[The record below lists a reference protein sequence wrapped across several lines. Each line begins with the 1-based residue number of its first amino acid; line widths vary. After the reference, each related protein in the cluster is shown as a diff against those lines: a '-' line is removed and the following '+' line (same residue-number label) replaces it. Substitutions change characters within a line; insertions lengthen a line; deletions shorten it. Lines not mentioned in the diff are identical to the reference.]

1 MEDKQLEEALAASL
15 EKSFNDSELED
26 IMNEIENLEREFSE
40 DASAPKAE
48 AKLSLE
54 KAKDNNLQKII
65 DDEVASINSE
75 IDTTIEASASFES
88 DEVEEADESFDAEDF
103 ENMATESDEIV
114 ASQTQDDIMDTVME
128 QVDSEE
134 EPSVAEMS
142 DETIEI
148 TGQAD
153 YEDEMHAMEETIS
166 ADMSEEESNVFAIS
180 APTTSRKATLAQ
192 APVATGSGVEFAA
205 SGSMNLNIN
214 FNIAG
219 QTANLIIDNGSL
231 KVTLN
236 GVELTIDEAN
246 GCCVTM
252 AQGVQFSVPLNLE
265 ANANKKKSA

>member
-48 AKLSLE
+48 ANLSLA

-75 IDTTIEASASFES
+75 IDTTMEASPSFES
-88 DEVEEADESFDAEDF
+88 EEAEESFDAEDF
-103 ENMATESDEIV
+103 ENMATESDEMV
-114 ASQTQDDIMDTVME
+114 ASQTQDDLMDTVME

-134 EPSVAEMS
+134 GPSACEMS

-166 ADMSEEESNVFAIS
+166 ADISEEESNVFAIS
-180 APTTSRKATLAQ
+180 APTTSRKEALTQ

-219 QTANLIIDNGSL
+219 QAANLIIDNGAL

-252 AQGVQFSVPLNLE
+252 ANGVEFSVPLNFE
-265 ANANKKKSA
+265 ASANKKKSA